1 MTAEI
6 LRDSEA
12 GLGGRMHFDFVR
24 NGILIA
30 VIAHSLI
37 GISLVWDKVLL
48 RRPETKNLLSY
59 VFWLGFISIFG
70 LALIPFGFRAPGWT
84 VALLAFWTGVIHLAA
99 NYFYYAALKAG
110 EASNTLA
117 VIGGFSPLATALI
130 AIPLLKN
137 PLGHGMFTGFVLMV
151 AGGFVM
157 FGSEKLNLRR
167 VLPNVL
173 LAAGTF
179 GLVNVLEKFVYD
191 RTNFVSGYVFFTFG
205 TFIGALGLLIRSS
218 WRKQIFESS
227 GNAEPRNRF
236 WYFVNRF
243 ISGVGSFLLFYA
255 ISRTSP
261 AIVDAITGLRYVL
274 IFVGAY
280 GVTKLKPGWLREDFA
295 GPVLA
300 GKLVATAMVVA
311 GLVLVGIRSNGQS
324 GGASTTG
331 VLDFRDRSAAAVSS
345 MIAAPALTYLP
356 LQEGY
361 SASDQGSC
369 RPASPADIF
378 PENVFR
384 QQRLD

>member
-1 MTAEI
+1 
-6 LRDSEA
+6 
-12 GLGGRMHFDFVR
+12 MHFDFVR

-30 VIAHSLI
+30 IIAHSLI

-48 RRPETKNLLSY
+48 RKPETRNLLSY

-70 LALIPFGFRAPGWT
+70 LALIPFGFHFPGSKI
-84 VALLAFWTGVIHLAA
+84 ALLAFGTGVIHLLA

-117 VIGGFSPLATALI
+117 IMGGFSPVATALI
-130 AIPLLKN
+130 AIPLLSN
-137 PLGHGMFTGFVLMV
+137 PLGHGMLLGFILMV

-157 FGSEKLNLRR
+157 FGSENLEWRR

-173 LAAGTF
+173 LASGTF
-179 GLVNVLEKFVYD
+179 GLVNVLEKVVYD

-205 TFIGALGLLIRSS
+205 TFVGALGLLIRGS

-243 ISGVGSFLLFYA
+243 MAGVGSFLLFYA

-261 AIVDAITGLRYVL
+261 ALVDAITGLRYVL
-274 IFVGAY
+274 IFLGAY
-280 GVTKLKPGWLREDFA
+280 GITRLRPAWLRENFA

-300 GKLVATAMVVA
+300 GKVVATAMVVA
-311 GLVLVGIRSNGQS
+311 GLVLVGIRSNGES
-324 GGASTTG
+324 GGASTTHNLALPNRRTPQAIASSS
-331 VLDFRDRSAAAVSS
+331 VPFRSLPGLEFVSRS
-345 MIAAPALTYLP
+345 P
-356 LQEGY
+356 LQQGD
-361 SASDQGSC
+361 SAGD
-369 RPASPADIF
+369 
-378 PENVFR
+378 
-384 QQRLD
+384 